1 MPPVAPQTLVLT
13 QWSMLIGE
21 RLSNSNREEGFCV
34 FGLRGV
40 RDMASGLIGPSG
52 RNFPEETAG
61 KVWDMTE
68 GVW

>member
-1 MPPVAPQTLVLT
+1 MPPVALQALVLT

-21 RLSNSNREEGFCV
+21 RLSNSNREVGLCV

-40 RDMASGLIGPSG
+40 RNMASDLIGPSG
-52 RNFPEETAG
+52 RNFPEETPG
-61 KVWDMTE
+61 IWDMTE